1 MQFEKVSKDAFASDM
16 KRTYFSTYRGAEDID
31 FLIDKAYERIATP
44 VRKTKRSAGYD
55 FFIPVSVG
63 LMPGEKCV
71 VPSGI
76 KLRFDDKDDCWH
88 FNIYPRSGMGIKK
101 GVIVSNGTG
110 IIDADYYNNPDNEG
124 DIMIALW
131 NTSKSFQ
138 QIVSG
143 TRCCQG
149 IFEIH
154 GLTADDNAN
163 GERMGGLGSTGL

>member
-16 KRTYFSTYRGAEDID
+16 KKTYYSTYRGAEDID
-31 FLIDKAYERIATP
+31 FLIDKAYERISTP

-71 VPSGI
+71 VPSG
-76 KLRFDDKDDCWH
+76 
-88 FNIYPRSGMGIKK
+88 
-101 GVIVSNGTG
+101 
-110 IIDADYYNNPDNEG
+110 EG

-131 NTSKSFQ
+131 NTSKNFQ

-154 GLTADDNAN
+154 GLTADDNAD
-163 GERMGGLGSTGL
+163 GERVGGLGSTGL